1 MQVVCHCLNAANRR
15 RVGVAARGSTGP
27 AQKVAINV
35 CNWRRLVVG
44 KLFARAS
51 ATSVDTATSPGLNPS
66 QGPAILGSP
75 HAEDEVE
82 LILSWAVLS
91 VAVWLT
97 AATLPGFHVKN
108 FGSAVLVA
116 AIFGVLNFLLGW
128 LLFALFT
135 VVTLG
140 IAYLLAFITRWIINA
155 VLLVLT
161 DKLTDHLHI
170 DSFGWALGGALMM
183 SVLGT
188 IGEWLVRA
196 LL

>member
-1 MQVVCHCLNAANRR
+1 M
-15 RVGVAARGSTGP
+15 
-27 AQKVAINV
+27 
-35 CNWRRLVVG
+35 
-44 KLFARAS
+44 
-51 ATSVDTATSPGLNPS
+51 
-66 QGPAILGSP
+66 
-75 HAEDEVE
+75 E
-82 LILSWAVLS
+82 LILSWLILS

-97 AATLPGFHVKN
+97 AAILPGFHVKN

-128 LLFALFT
+128 LLFAVFT

-155 VLLVLT
+155 VLLLLT

-170 DSFGWALGGALMM
+170 DGFGWALGGALMM

-188 IGEWLVRA
+188 IGEWLVRG
-196 LL
+196 LF